1 LKEKFYHNLT
11 LKSLEDQVTLKL
23 VQNFKINKDKIEVVT
38 VIKKFENQIVPRDIF
53 VGSENKLKELDTIL

>member
-1 LKEKFYHNLT
+1 MT

-38 VIKKFENQIVPRDIF
+38 VIKKFEDQIVPRDIF
-53 VGSENKLKELDTIL
+53 IGSENKLKELDTIL

>member
-1 LKEKFYHNLT
+1 MT

-23 VQNFKINKDKIEVVT
+23 VQNFKINKDKIEVIT
-38 VIKKFENQIVPRDIF
+38 PIKKFEDQIVPRDIF

>member
-1 LKEKFYHNLT
+1 LT

-38 VIKKFENQIVPRDIF
+38 VIKKFEDQIVPRDIF
-53 VGSENKLKELDTIL
+53 IGSENKLKELDTIL